1 MGESLNMIG
10 SMIKGLGEFLFHLL
24 WLAIAEG
31 LTVEFLRSEI
41 QMIRAK
47 VGEHSEEHLDEHSNE
62 PGSPKTEKFP
72 EYVNTHRLH
81 VLCD

>member
-1 MGESLNMIG
+1 MGSTINMVG
-10 SMIKGLGEFLFHLL
+10 SMIRGFGEFLFHLL

-47 VGEHSEEHLDEHSNE
+47 VREHSEEHFGEHSQLE
-62 PGSPKTEKFP
+62 TPQTEKFP
-72 EYVNTHRLH
+72 EYVNIHRLH
-81 VLCD
+81 VYCD